1 MIFQLKVSV
10 QFIKLALAIG
20 NACAFWAISLALLGS
35 LPVRAQF
42 EKPLRGSNQPL
53 IFNAPPP
60 PPDIGKPLTPIA
72 GGGRFFN
79 APPPPPDIGK
89 PQTTTGGGSRG
100 CETEDEEK
108 QPTSSQQQKLIALVP
123 SNGWGLT
130 TSDRPTFWFYV
141 AYSRQLSGEF
151 VLQDE
156 AERTIY
162 QTPLT
167 VTGAPGVVSFSL
179 PSTVASLEIGKRYRW
194 YFNIYCQPE
203 QVPVFVEGWIKRVE
217 PNSTLNS
224 QLKKATPQQRVSL
237 YAAEGWWYD
246 ALTLSAEL
254 HRTNP
259 NDTNWSELLKDV
271 GLDAIATE
279 PIVECCKP
287 KN

>member
-1 MIFQLKVSV
+1 MPQFQLHLP
-10 QFIKLALAIG
+10 FIKLA
-20 NACAFWAISLALLGS
+20 FAISLALLGS

-42 EKPLRGSNQPL
+42 EKPLRRSDQRL
-53 IFNAPPP
+53 IFNTPPSP
-60 PPDIGKPLTPIA
+60 EIGKPLTPIA

-100 CETEDEEK
+100 CEFEDEQK
-108 QPTSSQQQKLIALVP
+108 QPTPSKQQKLTALAP

-130 TSDRPTFWFYV
+130 TRDRPTFWFYV
-141 AYSRQLSGEF
+141 AYSRQLPGKF

-156 AERTIY
+156 AERTVY

-167 VTGAPGVVSFSL
+167 VTGTPGVVSFSL
-179 PSTVASLEIGKRYRW
+179 PSTAPPLEIGKRYRW

-203 QVPVFVEGWIKRVE
+203 QVPVFVEGWIKRAE
-217 PNSTLNS
+217 PNPTLNS
-224 QLKKATPQQRVSL
+224 QLEKATPQQRVAF

-246 ALTLSAEL
+246 ALTASAEL

-259 NDTNWSELLKDV
+259 NDANWITLLKAV
-271 GLDAIATE
+271 GLEAIATE